1 MSPLRLIWSFLTF
14 HRQSDGRQLFDFVC
28 CVVVVLGTYLHMQ
41 YLEPGMLYF
50 GMKDVTAE
58 FLKITLLYVALDIAE
73 KVPRN
78 PYLK

>member
-1 MSPLRLIWSFLTF
+1 
-14 HRQSDGRQLFDFVC
+14 
-28 CVVVVLGTYLHMQ
+28 MQ

-73 KVPRN
+73 KVVPG
-78 PYLK
+78 P